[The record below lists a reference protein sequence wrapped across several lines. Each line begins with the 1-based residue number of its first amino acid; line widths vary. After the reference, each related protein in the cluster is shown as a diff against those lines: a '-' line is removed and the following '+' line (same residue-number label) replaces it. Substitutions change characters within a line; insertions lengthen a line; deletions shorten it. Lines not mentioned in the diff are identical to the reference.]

1 MIKMVKL
8 YIQILLYSMYEK
20 KILDQIEIHS
30 IKYIKFNMIL
40 LLINLNT
47 FLTNDVQSRLDLFS
61 VIIICLLS
69 GTDIVSWQLISL
81 DNNGRLRA

>member
-69 GTDIVSWQLISL
+69 GTDIVS
-81 DNNGRLRA
+81 

>member
-1 MIKMVKL
+1 MLNYDEDLMIKMVKL

-69 GTDIVSWQLISL
+69 GTDIVS
-81 DNNGRLRA
+81 

>member
-1 MIKMVKL
+1 MVKL

-69 GTDIVSWQLISL
+69 GTDIVS
-81 DNNGRLRA
+81 